1 VTSAAEAAVAKI
13 AAIPKSKITN
23 HKFEDRRSSRVEQA
37 FMPALKGLKIGGNM
51 DFLAILKIAIR
62 ALTRNKMRSLLTML
76 GIIIGVGAVI
86 ATVGLGQGAQQ
97 QVQDQIAS
105 MGTNLLYISSG
116 SVNKGGIRLGGGA
129 TKTLVNDDM
138 KAILQQVPTVNMVA
152 PGAGSSAQVVFDN
165 QNWSTRITGTEP
177 QYFDIRN
184 WAFAQG
190 GNFTPDDVTR
200 STNVVVLGATVQ
212 QNLFG
217 NSNPVGQTVRIGTLP
232 FQVVGVLT
240 AKGQSGLGQDQDD
253 GVYVPIST
261 LQKKITGQ
269 DWLQY
274 IMASATSQPA
284 SYAAQN
290 QITAL
295 LRDRHRIRPGQ
306 DDDFT
311 VRNLADV
318 AQLAD
323 ESSKVM
329 TLLLAS
335 IAGVSLIVGGIGI
348 MNIMLV
354 SVTERTREIGIRIAI
369 GATESDVLR
378 QFLSESVVLS
388 VTGGVMGILF
398 GVAASITI
406 TRLLGWNILISMPAV
421 MAAVVFSMAV
431 GIFFGF
437 YPARKAAMLDPIEAL
452 RFE

>member
-1 VTSAAEAAVAKI
+1 
-13 AAIPKSKITN
+13 
-23 HKFEDRRSSRVEQA
+23 
-37 FMPALKGLKIGGNM
+37 
-51 DFLAILKIAIR
+51 
-62 ALTRNKMRSLLTML
+62 ML

-86 ATVGLGQGAQQ
+86 ATVGVGQGAQK

-105 MGTNLLYISSG
+105 LGTNLLYISSG
-116 SVNKGGIRLGGGA
+116 SVSKGGIRMGGGA
-129 TKTLVNDDM
+129 TKTLVGDDM
-138 KAILQQVPTVNMVA
+138 KAILQEVPLIGQAA
-152 PGAGSSAQVVFDN
+152 PGASTRSQVVSDN
-165 QNWSTRITGTEP
+165 QNWYTSVTGTEP

-184 WAFAQG
+184 WSFAQG
-190 GNFTPDDVTR
+190 SNFSMEDVTR
-200 STNVVVLGATVQ
+200 ASNVVVLGDTVQ

-217 NSNPVGQTVRIGTLP
+217 GGNAVGQTVRIGTLP
-232 FQVVGVLT
+232 FQVVGVLVP
-240 AKGQSGLGQDQDD
+240 KGQSGLGQDQDD
-253 GVYVPIST
+253 GVYVPITT

-284 SYAAQN
+284 SYAAQS

-295 LRDRHRIRPGQ
+295 LRDRHRIRNSQPE
-306 DDDFT
+306 DFT

-323 ESSKVM
+323 ASSRIM

-335 IAGVSLIVGGIGI
+335 IAGVSLLVGGIGI

-388 VTGGVMGILF
+388 VAGGLVGILC
-398 GVAASITI
+398 GVGASITI
-406 TRLLGWNILISMPAV
+406 TRVLGWNILISPAAMV
-421 MAAVVFSMAV
+421 AAVVFSMAV

-437 YPARKAAMLDPIEAL
+437 YPARKAALLDPIEAL

>member
-1 VTSAAEAAVAKI
+1 ML
-13 AAIPKSKITN
+13 AIFGN
-23 HKFEDRRSSRVEQA
+23 
-37 FMPALKGLKIGGNM
+37 GGNLFM
-51 DFLAILKIAIR
+51 DLLAILRIAIR

-105 MGTNLLYISSG
+105 MGTNLLYVSAG

-129 TKTLVNDDM
+129 TKTLVDDDM
-138 KAILQQVPTVNMVA
+138 KAILQEVPTIAEAA
-152 PGAGSSAQVVFDN
+152 PGAGTSAQVVSDN
-165 QNWSTRITGTEP
+165 QNWYTRVTGTEP

-184 WAFAQG
+184 WPFAQG
-190 GNFTPDDVTR
+190 GNFTDDDVTR
-200 STNVVVLGATVQ
+200 ATNVVVLGATVQ

-217 NSNPVGQTVRIGTLP
+217 NANPVGQTVRIGTLP
-232 FQVVGVLT
+232 FQVVGTLQP
-240 AKGQSGLGQDQDD
+240 KGQSGLGQDQDD

-284 SYAAQN
+284 SYAAQG
-290 QITAL
+290 QITSL
-295 LRDRHRIRPGQ
+295 LRDRHRIRTGQ
-306 DDDFT
+306 DDDFS
-311 VRNLADV
+311 VKNLADV

-323 ESSKVM
+323 QSSQVM

-388 VTGGVMGILF
+388 VSGGIAGILF
-398 GVAASITI
+398 GVAAAITI
-406 TRLLGWNILISMPAV
+406 TRVFGWNILISPTAV
-421 MAAVVFSMAV
+421 VAAVLFSMAV

-437 YPARKAAMLDPIEAL
+437 YPARKAALLDPIEAL